1 MNNIENSNLKS
12 ITLNMS
18 DGSHEEITKGLVLPF
33 DIKLDTEGDQTLTI
47 KMVGISG
54 PEFVYIMK
62 VLAMQAIQMGFFKD
76 DTDEDDEEFELK

>member
-1 MNNIENSNLKS
+1 MNNTENSNLKS

-62 VLAMQAIQMGFFKD
+62 TLAMQAIQMGFFKD
-76 DTDEDDEEFELK
+76 DMDDDEEDQ